1 MACLTACAYVFY
13 YIISK
18 TMKTNHL
25 THILLLISLLV
36 TACSS
41 DDPAPG
47 NDEKSTL
54 TLHFDNVAGDDDLTL
69 NTTTYTNASGETF
82 KVTALRYF
90 ISNISLKTV
99 AGDVYTVPQD
109 SSYFLVDEADE
120 ESQDLVL
127 KNIPAGDYNAITF
140 TLGVDSL
147 KSVADANTHT
157 GVLDPKNTDMYWSK
171 SEGYIFLKLEGTS
184 DAISGADK
192 TFAYHIGGY
201 GGPSAAE
208 KTFNNL
214 KRFDLTFGSSQ
225 AEVRSTIAPEAHFY
239 IDILKVFNGSTKVSL
254 AEHPTVM
261 FTDYSKVVADN
272 YASMITFGHVHNDPK
287 QN

>member
-1 MACLTACAYVFY
+1 
-13 YIISK
+13 
-18 TMKTNHL
+18 MKTNPSIY
-25 THILLLISLLV
+25 ILFVIFLLA

-47 NDEKSTL
+47 SSEKGTL

-69 NTTTYTNASGETF
+69 NTTSYTNASGETF

-127 KNIPAGDYNAITF
+127 KNIPAGDYNAVTF

-147 KSVADANTHT
+147 KSVADVGART
-157 GVLDPKNTDMYWSK
+157 GILDPTATDMYWSR
-171 SEGYIFLKLEGTS
+171 SQGYIFFRMDGTS
-184 DAISGADK
+184 DAIAGADK

-214 KRFDLTFGSSQ
+214 KKFDLTFGSSQ
-225 AEVRSTIAPEAHFY
+225 AQVRTSIAPEAHFY
-239 IDILKVFNGSTKVSL
+239 IDILKVFQGPATVSL
-254 AEHPTVM
+254 AEHPQVM
-261 FTDYSKVVADN
+261 FTEYSKTIANN
-272 YASMITFGHVHNDPK
+272 YAAMIAFGHVHNDPK

>member
-1 MACLTACAYVFY
+1 
-13 YIISK
+13 
-18 TMKTNHL
+18 MKTNHSIY
-25 THILLLISLLV
+25 ILFLIFLFA
-36 TACSS
+36 TACHS

-47 NDEKSTL
+47 NNDKGTL
-54 TLHFDNVAGDDDLTL
+54 TLHFDNVAGDEDLTL
-69 NTTTYTNASGETF
+69 NTTSYTNASGETF

-99 AGDVYTVPQD
+99 AGEVYTVPQD
-109 SSYFLVDEADE
+109 SSYFLVDEAEE

-127 KNIPAGDYNAITF
+127 KNIPAGDYNAVTF

-147 KSVADANTHT
+147 KSVADASTRT
-157 GVLDPKNTDMYWSK
+157 GILDPEATDMYWSK
-171 SEGYIFLKLEGTS
+171 NQGYIFFRMEGTS
-184 DAISGADK
+184 DAIAGAGK

-214 KRFDLTFGSSQ
+214 KKFDLTFGSSQ
-225 AEVRSTIAPEAHFY
+225 AQVRTTIAPEAHFY
-239 IDILKVFNGSTKVSL
+239 IDILKVFNGNTKVSL
-254 AEHPTVM
+254 AEHPDVM
-261 FTDYSKVVADN
+261 FTEYSEIIAGN
-272 YASMITFGHVHNDPK
+272 YASMIAFGHVHNDPK

>member
-1 MACLTACAYVFY
+1 MRIRN
-13 YIISK
+13 YIIRI
-18 TMKTNHL
+18 TMKTNHF
-25 THILLLISLLV
+25 ISIFLLIFLFV
-36 TACSS
+36 TACNS

-47 NDEKSTL
+47 NEEKGTL
-54 TLHFDNVAGDDDLTL
+54 TLHFDNVVGDKDLTL
-69 NTTTYTNASGETF
+69 NTTSYTDASGETF
-82 KVTALRYF
+82 KVTTLRYF

-99 AGDVYTVPQD
+99 AGDVYTLPQD

-127 KNIPAGDYNAITF
+127 KNIPAGDYNAVTF

-147 KSVADANTHT
+147 KSVADASART
-157 GVLDPKNTDMYWSK
+157 GVLAPGANDLYWSK
-171 SEGYIFLKLEGTS
+171 NQGYIFFDLDGTS

-214 KRFDLTFGSSQ
+214 KKFSLTFGSSQ
-225 AEVRSTIAPEAHFY
+225 AEVRTTIAPEAHFY
-239 IDILKVFNGSTKVSL
+239 IDIQKVLDGNTKVSL
-254 AEHPTVM
+254 AEHPDVM
-261 FTDYSKVVADN
+261 FTDYSKIIAGN
-272 YASMITFGHVHNDPK
+272 YASMIAFGHVHNEPK

>member
-1 MACLTACAYVFY
+1 
-13 YIISK
+13 
-18 TMKTNHL
+18 MKTSHSIY
-25 THILLLISLLV
+25 ILLPIFLFV

-47 NDEKSTL
+47 NNERGTL

-69 NTTTYTNASGETF
+69 NTTSYTNASGEAFT
-82 KVTALRYF
+82 VTALRYF

-127 KNIPAGDYNAITF
+127 KNIPAGDYNAVTF
-140 TLGVDSL
+140 TLGIDSL
-147 KSVADANTHT
+147 KSVADASART
-157 GVLDPKNTDMYWSK
+157 GILDPGATDMYWSR
-171 SEGYIFLKLEGTS
+171 SQGYIFFKMEGTS
-184 DAISGADK
+184 DAISGTDQ

-214 KRFDLTFGSSQ
+214 KKFNLTFGSSQ
-225 AEVRSTIAPEAHFY
+225 AQVRTTIAPEAHFY
-239 IDILKVFNGSTKVSL
+239 IDILKVFQGSTPVSL
-254 AEHPTVM
+254 AEHPEVM
-261 FTDYSKVVADN
+261 FTEYSETIADN
-272 YASMITFGHVHNDPK
+272 YAAMIAFGHVHNDPK
-287 QN
+287 QH